1 VPRGFYDAPP
11 DEQRAASSTRGEAA
25 AAAAPA
31 AIETD
36 AALLAALR
44 SAHPAGDL
52 PTTLSLGF
60 VDLPE
65 TGAVVTASALWN
77 AATLDFGGDGEA
89 GQAVLD
95 LLYAVFNDQGQGV
108 SSSQQRLTLDPPSQP
123 VTKEALSNRVA
134 HGHQFR
140 LEPGLYQ
147 VRVAA
152 RDRNTGRVGS
162 AMEWI
167 EVPNLAGG
175 PLAMSSLIL
184 GERAPGAGQLES
196 GAGQVESGAAA
207 ANPPMEIHADH
218 RFGGAQPLRFLTYVY
233 NAARSGAPP
242 DVTLKVQVFR
252 DSKAVIATPLFRLA
266 TEGIADLS
274 RIPYF
279 AELNLKGMASGG
291 YVLQVTATD
300 RAAGTQASQRMNFE
314 IE

>member
-1 VPRGFYDAPP
+1 VPRGFYDSPP
-11 DEQRAASSTRGEAA
+11 TEQPTASSARGD
-25 AAAAPA
+25 AAAPA
-31 AIETD
+31 LPAATEID

-44 SAHPAGDL
+44 SAQPVRAL

-60 VDLPE
+60 IDLPD
-65 TGAVVTASALWN
+65 TGAVVTASARWN
-77 AATLDFGGDGEA
+77 AATLGFGESNGEA
-89 GQAVLD
+89 DQAAID
-95 LLYAVFNDQGQGV
+95 ILYAVFNDQGQGV
-108 SSSQQRLTLDPPSQP
+108 SSMKQSLTLGPFSTPATKDAMSNL
-123 VTKEALSNRVA
+123 VTHS
-134 HGHQFR
+134 HPFR

-152 RDRNTGRVGS
+152 RDGKTGRVGS

-184 GERAPGAGQLES
+184 GGRAAGANPMETG
-196 GAGQVESGAAA
+196 VAA
-207 ANPPMEIHADH
+207 ANPPMEIHSDH
-218 RFGGAQPLRFLTYVY
+218 RFGGDQPLRFLTYIY
-233 NAARSGAPP
+233 NAARSTAPP
-242 DVTLKVQVFR
+242 DVALKIQVFR
-252 DSKAVIATPLFRLA
+252 NSKAVIATPLFRLG

-279 AELNLKGMASGG
+279 AELNLEGMASGG

-300 RAAGTQASQRMNFE
+300 RTAGTHASQRMNFE